1 MKKFEK
7 KSKILKKNDKKM
19 KKNVIFYKKNVIFCF
34 FFEKK
39 TYGTSI
45 KILLSEKTS
54 FFPAQIFIKKHTKK
68 KM

>member
-1 MKKFEK
+1 
-7 KSKILKKNDKKM
+7 M
-19 KKNVIFYKKNVIFCF
+19 KKNVIFFKKNVIFWF
-34 FFEKK
+34 FLQKK

-45 KILLSEKTS
+45 KILLSVKMP